1 MNITAVI
8 PSLVEVDKDYLELC
22 VDSLRATVDWPIV
35 VVTNGG
41 RTTQPFP
48 PGWSTGRCTHLHTKQ
63 QGQCNAVNIGAQ
75 WAPPT
80 TDYLF
85 IINSDMYFPPG
96 WDKNLKFK
104 YPVFSPN
111 LVEPINNS
119 GSAPPFLKADGGFN
133 LEEFDSDLVDDYVK
147 EMIKTEKGKTETG
160 FNLPFFIR
168 KDVWDTIGG
177 YDVKYDP
184 WGSNSDTDLQTK
196 INLAGITPRR
206 LRDVLV
212 YHFSNK
218 SGTFDGT
225 HQEAWQKNWDYFDS
239 KWGFNRDVLGSD
251 VWYNKDM
258 LPDAYDD
265 SNFHPDWEMKYYEE

>member
-1 MNITAVI
+1 MKVLAII

-22 VDSLRATVDWPIV
+22 VDSLRDTVDWSIV

-41 RTTQPFP
+41 RTTQPLDRS
-48 PGWSTGRCTHLHTKQ
+48 WSTGRCTHLHTSQ

-75 WAPPT
+75 HASPD

-85 IINSDMYFPPG
+85 VINADMYFAPG
-96 WDKNLKFK
+96 WNKNLKFK

-111 LVEPINNS
+111 LVEPVNNA
-119 GSAPPFLKADGGFN
+119 GSAPPFLKFDGGVN
-133 LEEFDSDLVDDYVK
+133 LEEFKQDEVDKFIQDNK
-147 EMIKTEKGKTETG
+147 EKEHTTG
-160 FNLPFFIR
+160 FNLPFFI
-168 KDVWDTIGG
+168 KKEVWDTIGG

-196 INLAGITPRR
+196 INLAGITPMR

-225 HQEAWQKNWDYFDS
+225 HQEDWQRNWDYFDQ
-239 KWGFNRDVLGSD
+239 KWGFNRDMLESD
-251 VWYNKDM
+251 VWMNTNM
-258 LPDAYDD
+258 LPENYDLLKY
-265 SNFHPDWEMKYYEE
+265 HPDWEMKYADD